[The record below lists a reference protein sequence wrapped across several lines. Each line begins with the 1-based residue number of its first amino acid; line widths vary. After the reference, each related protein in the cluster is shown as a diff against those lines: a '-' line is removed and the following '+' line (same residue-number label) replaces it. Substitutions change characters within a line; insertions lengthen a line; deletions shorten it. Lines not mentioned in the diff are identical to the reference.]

1 MMMKLKNRILGIL
14 LLFILLPLSIF
25 GAFSIYQTNRKIDD
39 MTECNLATVSEN
51 QRINIKNFCEDR
63 KSEMEMVANYA
74 MTQAAIKESVGEP
87 SPYDAGKVDLEYINN
102 VLKERKKYGV
112 FVASISIL
120 DKDFRVVASS
130 ESYEIREISKMKYS
144 NERFHTGGFIMGDVY
159 ERNIDDESKRLIPA
173 YVGVYDEERL
183 LGYIAE
189 ELDTAYF
196 DELRLNMD
204 SLAAGTFYLLDG
216 NGMII
221 TAGDTK
227 QKKSL
232 SHFVTD
238 SSERNSFQKA
248 WDEVDHNSNPVGKIY
263 YKYRG
268 DSYVTY
274 YSDVDNTNW
283 GMRLTDNLSAQRQ
296 TGRSYTVMLCLA
308 FVFFVLAIFIVQIFI
323 TKNVL
328 APIEQ
333 IMNVFNDIKAT
344 QDYSKRLPKSNSVE
358 MNQLSDEI
366 NGLLTHIEDE
376 NIQEKERQRHLR
388 ELAECDPLTGIN
400 NKKAIEQ
407 KMLAMVQSA
416 TDKKVRIS
424 VGFLDIDD
432 FKDYNTNYGHQEG
445 DNVIKFVANTLKDNF
460 KGEVG
465 RNGGDEFVFGYEG
478 DISKEE
484 LDRKVKKVYDILNK
498 GYKRGDLLK
507 NMSVPCS
514 IGIVTA
520 IGGSF
525 DYAKLLKEADNA
537 MYDAKINGKNTYV
550 IREL

>member
-25 GAFSIYQTNRKIDD
+25 GGFSIYQTNRKIDD

-130 ESYEIREISKMKYS
+130 ESYE
-144 NERFHTGGFIMGDVY
+144 
-159 ERNIDDESKRLIPA
+159 
-173 YVGVYDEERL
+173 
-183 LGYIAE
+183 
-189 ELDTAYF
+189 
-196 DELRLNMD
+196 
-204 SLAAGTFYLLDG
+204 
-216 NGMII
+216 
-221 TAGDTK
+221 AGDTK

-283 GMRLTDNLSAQRQ
+283 GMRLTENLSAQRQ

-460 KGEVG
+460 KGEVR

>member
-1 MMMKLKNRILGIL
+1 M
-14 LLFILLPLSIF
+14 
-25 GAFSIYQTNRKIDD
+25 
-39 MTECNLATVSEN
+39 
-51 QRINIKNFCEDR
+51 
-63 KSEMEMVANYA
+63 
-74 MTQAAIKESVGEP
+74 
-87 SPYDAGKVDLEYINN
+87 
-102 VLKERKKYGV
+102 
-112 FVASISIL
+112 
-120 DKDFRVVASS
+120 
-130 ESYEIREISKMKYS
+130 
-144 NERFHTGGFIMGDVY
+144 
-159 ERNIDDESKRLIPA
+159 
-173 YVGVYDEERL
+173 
-183 LGYIAE
+183 
-189 ELDTAYF
+189 
-196 DELRLNMD
+196 
-204 SLAAGTFYLLDG
+204 
-216 NGMII
+216 
-221 TAGDTK
+221 
-227 QKKSL
+227 
-232 SHFVTD
+232 
-238 SSERNSFQKA
+238 
-248 WDEVDHNSNPVGKIY
+248 
-263 YKYRG
+263 
-268 DSYVTY
+268 
-274 YSDVDNTNW
+274 
-283 GMRLTDNLSAQRQ
+283 
-296 TGRSYTVMLCLA
+296 
-308 FVFFVLAIFIVQIFI
+308 QIFI

-550 IREL
+550 IRGL

>member
-1 MMMKLKNRILGIL
+1 MMRKLKNRILGIL
-14 LLFILLPLSIF
+14 LLFTLLPLSIF
-25 GAFSIYQTNRKIDD
+25 GGFSIYQTNRKIDD
-39 MTECNLATVSEN
+39 MTERNLATVSEN

-102 VLKERKKYGV
+102 VLKERKKYGM

-183 LGYIAE
+183 IGYIAE

-308 FVFFVLAIFIVQIFI
+308 FAFFVLAIFIVQIFI

-525 DYAKLLKEADNA
+525 DYAKLSKEADDA

>member
-25 GAFSIYQTNRKIDD
+25 GGFSIYQTNRKIDD

-130 ESYEIREISKMKYS
+130 ESYE
-144 NERFHTGGFIMGDVY
+144 
-159 ERNIDDESKRLIPA
+159 
-173 YVGVYDEERL
+173 
-183 LGYIAE
+183 
-189 ELDTAYF
+189 
-196 DELRLNMD
+196 
-204 SLAAGTFYLLDG
+204 
-216 NGMII
+216 
-221 TAGDTK
+221 AGDTK

-283 GMRLTDNLSAQRQ
+283 GMRLTENLSAQRQ

-465 RNGGDEFVFGYEG
+465 RNGGDE
-478 DISKEE
+478 EE

>member
-14 LLFILLPLSIF
+14 LLFTLLPLSIF
-25 GAFSIYQTNRKIDD
+25 GGFSIYQTNRKIDD

-51 QRINIKNFCEDR
+51 QRINIKNFCADR

-159 ERNIDDESKRLIPA
+159 ERNIDDESKKLIPA

-283 GMRLTDNLSAQRQ
+283 GMRLTENLSAQRQ

>member
-25 GAFSIYQTNRKIDD
+25 GGFSIYQTNRKIDD

-130 ESYEIREISKMKYS
+130 ESYE
-144 NERFHTGGFIMGDVY
+144 
-159 ERNIDDESKRLIPA
+159 
-173 YVGVYDEERL
+173 
-183 LGYIAE
+183 
-189 ELDTAYF
+189 
-196 DELRLNMD
+196 
-204 SLAAGTFYLLDG
+204 
-216 NGMII
+216 
-221 TAGDTK
+221 AGDTK

-283 GMRLTDNLSAQRQ
+283 GMRLTENLSAQRQ

-460 KGEVG
+460 KGEGG

>member
-1 MMMKLKNRILGIL
+1 MMRKLKNRILGIL
-14 LLFILLPLSIF
+14 LLFTLLPLSIF
-25 GAFSIYQTNRKIDD
+25 GGFSIYQTNRKIDD
-39 MTECNLATVSEN
+39 MIERNLATVSEN

-102 VLKERKKYGV
+102 VLKERKKYGM

-308 FVFFVLAIFIVQIFI
+308 FAFFVLAIFIVQIFI

-525 DYAKLLKEADNA
+525 DYAKLLKEADDA

>member
-1 MMMKLKNRILGIL
+1 MMRKLKNRILGIL
-14 LLFILLPLSIF
+14 LLFTLLPLSIF
-25 GAFSIYQTNRKIDD
+25 GGFSIYQTNRKIDD
-39 MTECNLATVSEN
+39 MTERNLATVSEN

-74 MTQAAIKESVGEP
+74 MTQAAIKEGVGEP

-102 VLKERKKYGV
+102 VLKERKKYGM

-159 ERNIDDESKRLIPA
+159 ERNMDDESKRLIPA

-308 FVFFVLAIFIVQIFI
+308 FAFFVLAIFIVQIFI

-525 DYAKLLKEADNA
+525 DYAKLLKEADDA

>member
-1 MMMKLKNRILGIL
+1 MMRKLKNRILGIL
-14 LLFILLPLSIF
+14 LLFTLLPLSIF
-25 GAFSIYQTNRKIDD
+25 GGFSIYQTNRKIDD
-39 MTECNLATVSEN
+39 MTERNLATVSEN

-87 SPYDAGKVDLEYINN
+87 NPYDAGKVDLEYINN
-102 VLKERKKYGV
+102 VLKERKKYGM

-308 FVFFVLAIFIVQIFI
+308 FAFFVLAIFIVQIFI

-498 GYKRGDLLK
+498 GYTRGDLLK

>member
-25 GAFSIYQTNRKIDD
+25 GGFSIYQTNRKIDD
-39 MTECNLATVSEN
+39 MTECNLATASEN

-130 ESYEIREISKMKYS
+130 ESYE
-144 NERFHTGGFIMGDVY
+144 
-159 ERNIDDESKRLIPA
+159 
-173 YVGVYDEERL
+173 
-183 LGYIAE
+183 
-189 ELDTAYF
+189 
-196 DELRLNMD
+196 
-204 SLAAGTFYLLDG
+204 
-216 NGMII
+216 
-221 TAGDTK
+221 AGDTK

-283 GMRLTDNLSAQRQ
+283 GMRLTENLSAQRQ

-333 IMNVFNDIKAT
+333 IMNVFKDIKAT

-445 DNVIKFVANTLKDNF
+445 DNVIKFVANTLKENF

-498 GYKRGDLLK
+498 GYTRGDLLK

>member
-25 GAFSIYQTNRKIDD
+25 GGFSIYQTNRKIDD

-63 KSEMEMVANYA
+63 KSEMEMIANYA

-130 ESYEIREISKMKYS
+130 ESYE
-144 NERFHTGGFIMGDVY
+144 
-159 ERNIDDESKRLIPA
+159 
-173 YVGVYDEERL
+173 
-183 LGYIAE
+183 
-189 ELDTAYF
+189 
-196 DELRLNMD
+196 
-204 SLAAGTFYLLDG
+204 
-216 NGMII
+216 
-221 TAGDTK
+221 AGDTK

-283 GMRLTDNLSAQRQ
+283 GMRLTENLSAQRQ

-333 IMNVFNDIKAT
+333 IMNVFKDIKAT

-445 DNVIKFVANTLKDNF
+445 DRCLVSIANTI
-460 KGEVG
+460 
-465 RNGGDEFVFGYEG
+465 RNLVEEAEGFCARYGGDEFVIIYANVTREQAVSFA
-478 DISKEE
+478 EE
-484 LDRKVKKVYDILNK
+484 LRRRVLALEMEHRFSKALPVVTISQGICWGIPRNGNRSWDFLHAADNMLYRVKKFSRNNYCVGGLDETE
-498 GYKRGDLLK
+498 D
-507 NMSVPCS
+507 
-514 IGIVTA
+514 VTMGTA
-520 IGGSF
+520 
-525 DYAKLLKEADNA
+525 L
-537 MYDAKINGKNTYV
+537 
-550 IREL
+550 

>member
-1 MMMKLKNRILGIL
+1 MMRKLKNRILGIL
-14 LLFILLPLSIF
+14 LLFTLLPLSIF
-25 GAFSIYQTNRKIDD
+25 GGFSIYQTNRKIDD
-39 MTECNLATVSEN
+39 MTERNLATVSEN

-74 MTQAAIKESVGEP
+74 MTQAAIKEGVGEP

-102 VLKERKKYGV
+102 VLKERKKYGM

-308 FVFFVLAIFIVQIFI
+308 FAFFVLAIFIVQIFI

-525 DYAKLLKEADNA
+525 DYAKLLKEADDA

>member
-159 ERNIDDESKRLIPA
+159 ERNIDDESKKLIPA

-248 WDEVDHNSNPVGKIY
+248 
-263 YKYRG
+263 
-268 DSYVTY
+268 
-274 YSDVDNTNW
+274 
-283 GMRLTDNLSAQRQ
+283 
-296 TGRSYTVMLCLA
+296 
-308 FVFFVLAIFIVQIFI
+308 
-323 TKNVL
+323 
-328 APIEQ
+328 
-333 IMNVFNDIKAT
+333 
-344 QDYSKRLPKSNSVE
+344 
-358 MNQLSDEI
+358 
-366 NGLLTHIEDE
+366 
-376 NIQEKERQRHLR
+376 
-388 ELAECDPLTGIN
+388 
-400 NKKAIEQ
+400 
-407 KMLAMVQSA
+407 
-416 TDKKVRIS
+416 
-424 VGFLDIDD
+424 
-432 FKDYNTNYGHQEG
+432 
-445 DNVIKFVANTLKDNF
+445 
-460 KGEVG
+460 
-465 RNGGDEFVFGYEG
+465 
-478 DISKEE
+478 
-484 LDRKVKKVYDILNK
+484 
-498 GYKRGDLLK
+498 
-507 NMSVPCS
+507 
-514 IGIVTA
+514 
-520 IGGSF
+520 
-525 DYAKLLKEADNA
+525 
-537 MYDAKINGKNTYV
+537 
-550 IREL
+550 

>member
-87 SPYDAGKVDLEYINN
+87 SPYDTGKVDLEYINN

-159 ERNIDDESKRLIPA
+159 ERNIDDESKKLIPA

-283 GMRLTDNLSAQRQ
+283 GMRLTENLSAQRQ

>member
-1 MMMKLKNRILGIL
+1 MMMKLKYRILGIL
-14 LLFILLPLSIF
+14 LLFTLLPLSIF
-25 GAFSIYQTNRKIDD
+25 AGFSIYQTNRKIDD

-159 ERNIDDESKRLIPA
+159 ERNIDDESKKLIPA
-173 YVGVYDEERL
+173 YVGVYDKERL
-183 LGYIAE
+183 LGYVAE

-248 WDEVDHNSNPVGKIY
+248 WDEVDHNSNLVGKIY

-283 GMRLTDNLSAQRQ
+283 GMRLTENLSAQRQ

-366 NGLLTHIEDE
+366 NGLLTYIEDE

>member
-25 GAFSIYQTNRKIDD
+25 GGFSIYETNRKIDD

-63 KSEMEMVANYA
+63 KSEMEMIANYA

-130 ESYEIREISKMKYS
+130 ESYE
-144 NERFHTGGFIMGDVY
+144 
-159 ERNIDDESKRLIPA
+159 
-173 YVGVYDEERL
+173 
-183 LGYIAE
+183 
-189 ELDTAYF
+189 
-196 DELRLNMD
+196 
-204 SLAAGTFYLLDG
+204 
-216 NGMII
+216 
-221 TAGDTK
+221 AGDTK

-283 GMRLTDNLSAQRQ
+283 GMRLTENLSAQRQ

-333 IMNVFNDIKAT
+333 IMNVFKDIKAT

-388 ELAECDPLTGIN
+388 ELAECAPLTGIN

-432 FKDYNTNYGHQEG
+432 CYYPDTVRILESNIEDADADIAAGAYVARYENGKFIHNTHSGAVNVWNNYEAMKEFLIRESMDIYVWTKLYRKTFLDKYH
-445 DNVIKFVANTLKDNF
+445 IRF
-460 KGEVG
+460 EVG
-465 RNGGDEFVFGYEG
+465 RCDEDFLFNSQAFLYSSLTVKQDSPIYLYTIRDASTSRTFRDQQFLKYLEG
-478 DISKEE
+478 TFYRVNEIEQMVVKHYSSLAYLAKRQKIMY
-484 LDRKVKKVYDILNK
+484 LFMILSVIVKHDRKK
-498 GYKRGDLLK
+498 
-507 NMSVPCS
+507 
-514 IGIVTA
+514 
-520 IGGSF
+520 
-525 DYAKLLKEADNA
+525 
-537 MYDAKINGKNTYV
+537 
-550 IREL
+550 

>member
-1 MMMKLKNRILGIL
+1 MMRKLKNRILGIL
-14 LLFILLPLSIF
+14 LLFTLLPLSIF
-25 GAFSIYQTNRKIDD
+25 GGFSIYQTNRKIDD
-39 MTECNLATVSEN
+39 MTERNLATVSEN

-102 VLKERKKYGV
+102 VLKERKKYGM

-296 TGRSYTVMLCLA
+296 TGMSYTVMLCLA
-308 FVFFVLAIFIVQIFI
+308 FAFFVLAIFIVQIFI

-498 GYKRGDLLK
+498 GYTRGDLLK

>member
-14 LLFILLPLSIF
+14 LLFTLLPLSIF

-159 ERNIDDESKRLIPA
+159 ERNIDDESKKLIPA

-283 GMRLTDNLSAQRQ
+283 GMRLTENLSAQRQ

-525 DYAKLLKEADNA
+525 DYAKLLKEADDA

>member
-25 GAFSIYQTNRKIDD
+25 GGFSIYQTNRKIDD

-130 ESYEIREISKMKYS
+130 ESYE
-144 NERFHTGGFIMGDVY
+144 
-159 ERNIDDESKRLIPA
+159 
-173 YVGVYDEERL
+173 
-183 LGYIAE
+183 
-189 ELDTAYF
+189 
-196 DELRLNMD
+196 
-204 SLAAGTFYLLDG
+204 
-216 NGMII
+216 
-221 TAGDTK
+221 AGDTK

-283 GMRLTDNLSAQRQ
+283 GMRLTENLSAQRQ

-328 APIEQ
+328 APIE
-333 IMNVFNDIKAT
+333 
-344 QDYSKRLPKSNSVE
+344 
-358 MNQLSDEI
+358 
-366 NGLLTHIEDE
+366 
-376 NIQEKERQRHLR
+376 
-388 ELAECDPLTGIN
+388 
-400 NKKAIEQ
+400 
-407 KMLAMVQSA
+407 
-416 TDKKVRIS
+416 
-424 VGFLDIDD
+424 
-432 FKDYNTNYGHQEG
+432 
-445 DNVIKFVANTLKDNF
+445 
-460 KGEVG
+460 
-465 RNGGDEFVFGYEG
+465 
-478 DISKEE
+478 
-484 LDRKVKKVYDILNK
+484 
-498 GYKRGDLLK
+498 
-507 NMSVPCS
+507 
-514 IGIVTA
+514 
-520 IGGSF
+520 
-525 DYAKLLKEADNA
+525 
-537 MYDAKINGKNTYV
+537 
-550 IREL
+550 

>member
-1 MMMKLKNRILGIL
+1 MMRKLKNRILGIL
-14 LLFILLPLSIF
+14 LLFTLLPLSIF
-25 GAFSIYQTNRKIDD
+25 GGFSIYQTNRKIDD

-130 ESYEIREISKMKYS
+130 ESYEIREISQMKYS

-159 ERNIDDESKRLIPA
+159 ERNIDDESKKLIPA

-283 GMRLTDNLSAQRQ
+283 GMRLTENLSAQRQ

-445 DNVIKFVANTLKDNF
+445 DNVIKFVANTLKENF

>member
-25 GAFSIYQTNRKIDD
+25 GGFSIYQTNRKIDD

-63 KSEMEMVANYA
+63 KSEMEMIANYA

-130 ESYEIREISKMKYS
+130 ESYE
-144 NERFHTGGFIMGDVY
+144 
-159 ERNIDDESKRLIPA
+159 
-173 YVGVYDEERL
+173 
-183 LGYIAE
+183 
-189 ELDTAYF
+189 
-196 DELRLNMD
+196 
-204 SLAAGTFYLLDG
+204 
-216 NGMII
+216 
-221 TAGDTK
+221 AGDTK

-283 GMRLTDNLSAQRQ
+283 GMRLTENLSAQRQ

-445 DNVIKFVANTLKDNF
+445 DNVIKFVANTLKENF

-465 RNGGDEFVFGYEG
+465 RNGGDEFVFCYEG

-498 GYKRGDLLK
+498 GYTRGDLLK

>member
-1 MMMKLKNRILGIL
+1 MMRKLKNRILGIL

-25 GAFSIYQTNRKIDD
+25 GGFSIYQTNRKIDD
-39 MTECNLATVSEN
+39 MTERNLATVSEN

-248 WDEVDHNSNPVGKIY
+248 WDEVDHNSNQVGKIY

-283 GMRLTDNLSAQRQ
+283 GMRLTENLSAQRQ

-498 GYKRGDLLK
+498 GYTRGDLLK